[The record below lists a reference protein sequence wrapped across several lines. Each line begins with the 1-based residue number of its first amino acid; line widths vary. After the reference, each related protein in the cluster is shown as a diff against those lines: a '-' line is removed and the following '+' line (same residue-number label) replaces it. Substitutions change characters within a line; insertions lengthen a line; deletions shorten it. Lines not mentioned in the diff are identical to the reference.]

1 MARVATGGLGGD
13 LTTAAAAPPPS
24 GTGAQPVS
32 RRLLVMCIDRDD
44 DVGQKAG
51 IVTPV
56 VGRDACIE
64 AAQRL
69 ALEDPED
76 ADSNAI
82 FSAIK
87 TYEDLVSRGYEAEV
101 ITVAGAESRG
111 IQADEKIAAE
121 VRSVLQKFP
130 GASAVI
136 VSDGE
141 DDESV
146 IPVIQ
151 NVMPVVSVKR
161 VVMKVSRSVEYSYA
175 VLGRYLKMIAYD
187 TKYSKFFLGVPGILL
202 LIGGVATVLGYTT
215 EIFAVLVSVLGG
227 ALLVRAFDID
237 RAWSNWT
244 KPTPSGFVRLFMLVA
259 GILLVLSSIPAGLS
273 VVDMGLFG
281 DGDVEPISAITN
293 REAVGQFLSG
303 ALPILWIGV
312 GAMFAGMLLSNWL
325 GGVHREIIDML
336 RLVVLAA
343 LYPTASQFTNVMV
356 RGESSFTLV
365 PPLLAGLAA
374 TMVAAAILFKKFR
387 GGSRA
392 AQDGDAAGEGDSNAA
407 TASDAGRV
415 NGANS
420 GSEVPAQEGRAA
432 RI

>member
-1 MARVATGGLGGD
+1 MARTAAGGLGGD
-13 LTTAAAAPPPS
+13 LAAARPAHALLP
-24 GTGAQPVS
+24 GAGGGGQEA
-32 RRLLVMCIDRDD
+32 RQRLLVICVDRDD

-51 IVTPV
+51 IATPV

-101 ITVAGAESRG
+101 VTVAGVESRG
-111 IQADEKIAAE
+111 VQADEKVAAE
-121 VRSVLQKFP
+121 VRAVLEKFP
-130 GASAVI
+130 GAGAVI

-151 NVMPVVSVKR
+151 GVMPVISVKR

-175 VLGRYLKMIAYD
+175 VLGRYLKMVAYD
-187 TKYSKFFLGVPGILL
+187 SKYSKFFLGVPGILL
-202 LIGGVATVLGYTT
+202 LVGGVATVLGYTT
-215 EIFAVLVSVLGG
+215 ELFAVLVSVLGG
-227 ALLVRAFDID
+227 AFLVRAFDVD

-244 KPTPSGFVRLFMLVA
+244 KPTLPGLVRLFMMAA
-259 GILLVLSSIPAGLS
+259 GVLLILSSIPAGLS
-273 VVDMGLFG
+273 VVDMGMFEG
-281 DGDVEPISAITN
+281 GADDPVSVATN
-293 REAVGQFLSG
+293 RTAVGQFLSG
-303 ALPILWIGV
+303 AIPVIWIGI
-312 GAMFAGMLLSNWL
+312 GSMFAGMLIGNWL
-325 GGVHREIIDML
+325 GAARREITDIL

-343 LYPTASQFTNVMV
+343 LYPTALQFTTVMAL
-356 RGESSFTLV
+356 GESSFSLV

-374 TMVAAAILFKKFR
+374 TLVAAAILLKKFR
-387 GGSRA
+387 GGVRGTHRRPA
-392 AQDGDAAGEGDSNAA
+392 AAGRGQGGEGGPDPDPVRGGGAA
-407 TASDAGRV
+407 AAAP
-415 NGANS
+415 GA
-420 GSEVPAQEGRAA
+420 
-432 RI
+432 